1 MPPTGLTMNSHH
13 KIIVTGDLVRE
24 VHSYKG
30 SRTYASQPPA
40 EGTREIGHMGGAAL
54 LHELL
59 DATEPGSSILGL
71 SVDTKQEW
79 PEHLTAYAT
88 YTAHLAGFKDDPKP
102 PRGAKPKKVWRVSA
116 AGGYGFADAVPP
128 SEAPATRVPIETGT
142 VLVIDDGGAGFR
154 TQRATSRWADGGDV
168 SQALPPWVV
177 FKMSR
182 TCCDGYLWR
191 HFVERCRQ
199 SSGKNQLVVIVSA
212 DELRRDGAAIS
223 RGLSWERTTS
233 ETCRALAHSAQL
245 AGAQMAA
252 HVIVV
257 FRREGALWLQPS
269 EKKAVLLFDPELAE
283 GQWKSTLNER
293 GTVFGHLSVF
303 TAAIALELAR
313 SRGASEFSAG
323 IAGAIRTGLTATREL
338 CLCGH
343 GPVEKGQRPGFP
355 LEQVANVLRGTA
367 EARKD
372 YQPQDTFV
380 AVDVPVADLVAST
393 GSAWTIASQND
404 PQGAPPTPLYGLAF
418 QTAIYG
424 PKRLSSMPQAR
435 FGDLLTVDRD
445 EIEKLRALR
454 QMIQAYEEGGRQKQP
469 LCLGAFGPP
478 GSGKSFGIKQ
488 IAAEIFGSD
497 VSLLEFNLSQFSEPD
512 DLIGAFHQVRDK
524 VLAGVTPVVFWDEF
538 DSGEFRWLQ
547 LLLAPMQDGKFQSGQ
562 LTHTLGKCVFVFAGA
577 TSWDFEH
584 FGPAPSPSNAA
595 EREALEKI
603 LKDSSAA
610 RSARTEAEEEF
621 RLKKG
626 PDFVSRLS
634 GHINVLGP
642 NRRVL
647 YNFAT
652 GMWDQPDLTDIT
664 FPVRRALLLRSFLKA
679 KPGDVLDPDP
689 DLLNALIRQPRYKHG
704 ARSMEKIV
712 EPLRATHAPL
722 RLAQLPAPQVLTQH
736 LDTAE
741 AFQNLLIE
749 NDRFLT
755 PERLHDLA
763 AAIHEN
769 YRLTTEEKYVHDPQ
783 FLNAYD
789 ALDAWGRATNLAA
802 AARVPYVLAMA
813 GLCVRE
819 GRATQAEEALATELL
834 RRCIDPLRRE
844 EHSRWEH
851 YLKGNG
857 WLQSPTGVRDNA
869 QLLHRCLVPFD
880 TLSEPDQ
887 QKDDRAIMS
896 LPQAVALVNFKIV
909 LFPDLTIPNGSSGIA
924 STLRLDELR

>member
-1 MPPTGLTMNSHH
+1 M
-13 KIIVTGDLVRE
+13 TGDLVRE
-24 VHSYKG
+24 VHFYKG
-30 SRTYASQPPA
+30 SRTYASQSPA
-40 EGTREIGHMGGAAL
+40 DGTREIARMGGAAL
-54 LHELL
+54 LHDLL
-59 DATEPGSSILGL
+59 HEIEPGSSILGL
-71 SVDTKQEW
+71 KVDKWEPW
-79 PEHLTAYAT
+79 PEHLTAYAS
-88 YTAHLAGFKDDPKP
+88 YTAYLAGFKDDPKP
-102 PRGAKPKKVWRVSA
+102 PRGAKPKKVWRIPDPG
-116 AGGYGFADAVPP
+116 GGYGFSDAVPP
-128 SEAPATRVPIETGT
+128 PEPPATRELPETGT

-154 TQRATSRWADGGDV
+154 TQRAMNRWPDGGDV
-168 SQALPPWVV
+168 SQALPPWVI
-177 FKMSR
+177 FKTSR
-182 TCCDGYLWR
+182 PCCDGHLWR
-191 HFVERCRQ
+191 HLVERRRQ
-199 SSGKNQLVVIVSA
+199 SSEPSQLVVIVSA
-212 DELRRDGAAIS
+212 DELRRDGAAIT

-233 ETCRALAHSAQL
+233 ETCRALAHSPQL
-245 AGAQMAA
+245 VGAQAAA

-269 EKKAVLLFDPELAE
+269 KQKATLLFDPELAE

-293 GTVFGHLSVF
+293 GMVFGHLSVF
-303 TAAIALELAR
+303 TAAIATELAK
-313 SRGASEFSAG
+313 SRGAADFDTG
-323 IAGAIRTGLTATREL
+323 IISAIRTGLAATREL
-338 CLCGH
+338 CLWGH
-343 GPVEKGQRPGFP
+343 GLVEKGRAPGFP
-355 LEQVANVLRGTA
+355 FEQVAKVLRGTA

-372 YQPQDTFV
+372 YQPQDTFA
-380 AVDVPVADLVAST
+380 AVDVPVADLVDST
-393 GSAWTIASQND
+393 APAWTIASQND
-404 PQGAPPTPLYGLAF
+404 PADAPLTPLYGLAF

-488 IAAEIFGSD
+488 IAVEIFGND
-497 VSLLEFNLSQFSEPD
+497 VTLLEFNLSQFSKPE

-538 DSGEFRWLQ
+538 DSGELRWLQ

-584 FGPAPSPSNAA
+584 FGPAPSAANAA
-595 EREALEKI
+595 EREFLEKI

-610 RSARTEAEEEF
+610 RSARTKAEEEF

-626 PDFVSRLS
+626 PDFVSRLN

-642 NRRVL
+642 NRRLL

-652 GMWDQPDLTDIT
+652 GTWDQPDVTDIT
-664 FPVRRALLLRSFLKA
+664 FPVRRALLLRSFVKA
-679 KPGDVLDPDP
+679 KPDDVLDPDR

-704 ARSMEKIV
+704 TRSMEKIV

-741 AFQNLLIE
+741 AFQSLLVE
-749 NDRFLT
+749 NGNFLISKH
-755 PERLHDLA
+755 LHDLA

-769 YRLTTEEKYVHDPQ
+769 YLRTDPEYIHDPQ
-783 FLNAYD
+783 FLKKYD
-789 ALDAWGRATNLAA
+789 ELDAWGRATNLAA
-802 AARVPYVLAMA
+802 AARIPYVLAMA

-819 GRATQAEEALATELL
+819 GRATLEEETLATELL
-834 RRCIDPLRRE
+834 RRWIDPLRRE

-851 YLKGNG
+851 YLSGNG
-857 WLQSPTGVRDNA
+857 WFQSPTGVRDNA
-869 QLLHRCLVPFD
+869 QLLHKCLVPFD
-880 TLSEPDQ
+880 KLSEPDQ

-896 LPQAVALVNFKIV
+896 LPRAVALVNFKIV
-909 LFPDLTIPNGSSGIA
+909 LFPDLTLPPDSSGGA
-924 STLRLDELR
+924 PSGPQAR

>member
-1 MPPTGLTMNSHH
+1 M
-13 KIIVTGDLVRE
+13 IIVTGDLVRE
-24 VHSYKG
+24 VHFYKG
-30 SRTYASQPPA
+30 SRTYASQAPA
-40 EGTREIGHMGGAAL
+40 DGTREMVQMGGAAL

-59 DATEPGSSILGL
+59 LKIEPGSSILGL
-71 SVDTKQEW
+71 KVDETQPW
-79 PEHLTAYAT
+79 PEHLTAYAS
-88 YTAHLAGFKDDPKP
+88 YTAHLAGFRDDPKP
-102 PRGAKPKKVWRVSA
+102 PRGAKPKKVWRISA
-116 AGGYGFADAVPP
+116 PGGYGFDDAVPP
-128 SEAPATRVPIETGT
+128 PEPPATRELPETGT

-154 TQRATSRWADGGDV
+154 TQRAKSRWPDGGDV
-168 SQALPPWVV
+168 SQALPPWLV
-177 FKMSR
+177 FKTSR
-182 TCCDGYLWR
+182 PCSDGYLWR
-191 HFVERCRQ
+191 HLVERCRR
-199 SSGKNQLVVIVSA
+199 SSGNSQLVVIVSA
-212 DELRRDGAAIS
+212 DELRRDGAAIT

-233 ETCRALAHSAQL
+233 DTCRAFAHSPQL

-269 EKKAVLLFDPELAE
+269 KKKATLVFDPELAE
-283 GQWKSTLNER
+283 GQWKSTLNEQ

-313 SRGASEFSAG
+313 RRDTVAFDAG
-323 IAGAIRTGLTATREL
+323 IVGAIRTGLAATREL
-338 CLCGH
+338 CLSGH
-343 GPVEKGQRPGFP
+343 GPVEKGKKPGFP
-355 LEQVANVLRGTA
+355 FEQVANVLRGTA

-380 AVDVPVADLVAST
+380 AVDVPVASLVDST
-393 GSAWTIASQND
+393 APAWTIASQND
-404 PQGAPPTPLYGLAF
+404 PPGASPTPQYGLAF

-488 IAAEIFGSD
+488 IAAEVFGSD
-497 VSLLEFNLSQFSEPD
+497 VTLLEFNLSQFSKPE

-584 FGPAPSPSNAA
+584 FGPAPSPTNAA
-595 EREALEKI
+595 ETKALGEI
-603 LKDSSAA
+603 LMDAFV
-610 RSARTEAEEEF
+610 RNARTKAEEEF

-626 PDFVSRLS
+626 PDFVSRLN

-642 NRRVL
+642 NRRLL

-652 GMWDQPDLTDIT
+652 GTWDQPDVTDIT
-664 FPVRRALLLRSFLKA
+664 FPVRRALLLRSFVKA
-679 KPGDVLDPDP
+679 KHGDVLDPDR

-741 AFQNLLIE
+741 AFQSLLVE
-749 NDRFLT
+749 NGNFLT
-755 PERLHDLA
+755 SKHLHDLA

-769 YRLTTEEKYVHDPQ
+769 YRLTTEPQYVHDPQ

-802 AARVPYVLAMA
+802 AARIPYVLAMA

-819 GRATQAEEALATELL
+819 DATTEAEEKLATELL
-834 RRCIDPLRRE
+834 RRCLDPLRRE

-851 YLKGNG
+851 YLSGNG
-857 WLQSPTGVRDNA
+857 WLQSPTGIRDNA
-869 QLLHRCLVPFD
+869 QLLHKCLLPFD
-880 TLSEPDQ
+880 KLSEPDQ
-887 QKDDRAIMS
+887 KKDDRAIMS
-896 LPQAVALVNFKIV
+896 LPQAVALLNFKIV
-909 LFPDLTIPNGSSGIA
+909 LFPDPL
-924 STLRLDELR
+924 

>member
-1 MPPTGLTMNSHH
+1 VN
-13 KIIVTGDLVRE
+13 KRQ
-24 VHSYKG
+24 
-30 SRTYASQPPA
+30 R
-40 EGTREIGHMGGAAL
+40 
-54 LHELL
+54 
-59 DATEPGSSILGL
+59 
-71 SVDTKQEW
+71 W
-79 PEHLTAYAT
+79 PEHLTAYAS

-102 PRGAKPKKVWRVSA
+102 PRGAKPKKVWRISA
-116 AGGYGFADAVPP
+116 PGGYGFGDAVPP
-128 SEAPATRVPIETGT
+128 HEPPATRVLSQTGT

-154 TQRATSRWADGGDV
+154 TQRAKDRWPDRGDV
-168 SQALPPWVV
+168 SQPLPQWLV
-177 FKMSR
+177 FKTSR
-182 TCCDGYLWR
+182 PCGDSYLWR
-191 HFVERCRQ
+191 HLVERTRQ
-199 SSGKNQLVVIVSA
+199 PLGSSQLVVIVSA
-212 DELRRDGAAIS
+212 DELRRDGAAIT

-233 ETCRALAHSAQL
+233 ETWRALAHSPQL
-245 AGAQMAA
+245 AGAQMAG

-257 FRREGALWLQPS
+257 FRREGALWLQLS
-269 EKKAVLLFDPELAE
+269 QQKATLLFEPELAE
-283 GQWKSTLNER
+283 GQWKSTLNEQ

-303 TAAIALELAR
+303 TAAIALELAQ
-313 SRGASEFSAG
+313 SRGTANFDAG
-323 IAGAIRTGLTATREL
+323 IVGAIRTGLAATREL

-343 GPVEKGQRPGFP
+343 GPVEGKKPGFP
-355 LEQVANVLRGTA
+355 FEQVAEVLRGRA
-367 EARKD
+367 DPRKD

-380 AVDVPVADLVAST
+380 AVDIPVARLADST
-393 GSAWTIASQND
+393 APAWTIASQND
-404 PQGAPPTPLYGLAF
+404 PPGASPTPLYGLAF

-454 QMIQAYEEGGRQKQP
+454 QMLQAYEEGGRQKQP

-497 VSLLEFNLSQFSEPD
+497 VTLIEFNLSQFSKPE

-524 VLAGVTPVVFWDEF
+524 VLSGVTPVVFWDEF
-538 DSGEFRWLQ
+538 DSDELRWLQ

-562 LTHTLGKCVFVFAGA
+562 LTHTLGKCAFVFAGA

-584 FGPAPSPSNAA
+584 FGPAPAPTNAA
-595 EREALEKI
+595 EAEALGERLREA
-603 LKDSSAA
+603 SA
-610 RSARTEAEEEF
+610 RSARTKAEEEF

-626 PDFVSRLS
+626 PDFVSRLN

-642 NRRVL
+642 NRRLL
-647 YNFAT
+647 YNFTT
-652 GMWDQPDLTDIT
+652 GTWDQPDVTDIT
-664 FPVRRALLLRSFLKA
+664 FPVRRALLLRSFVKA
-679 KPGDVLDPDP
+679 KLGDVLDPDR

-712 EPLRATHAPL
+712 EPLRAAHAPL

-736 LDTAE
+736 LDTAQ
-741 AFQNLLIE
+741 AFQSLLVE
-749 NDRFLT
+749 NGNFLT
-755 PERLHDLA
+755 SEHLHDLA

-769 YRLTTEEKYVHDPQ
+769 YRRTTDPLYVYDPQ

-802 AARVPYVLAMA
+802 AARIPFVLAMA

-819 GRATQAEEALATELL
+819 GRASDEEETLAAELL

-851 YLKGNG
+851 YLSGNG
-857 WLQSPTGVRDNA
+857 WLQSPTGVRNNA
-869 QLLHRCLVPFD
+869 QLLHKCLLPFD
-880 TLSEPDQ
+880 KLNEPDQ
-887 QKDDRAIMS
+887 RKDDSAIMS
-896 LPQAVALVNFKIV
+896 LPQAVALLNFKIV
-909 LFPDLTIPNGSSGIA
+909 LFQDLTISTGRSGDA
-924 STLRLDELR
+924 QSGPQTG